1 MPIKVLAKELVSQI
15 AAGEVVER
23 PASVVK
29 ELVENSLDAGS
40 SQISIEVKGGGA
52 SLIRV
57 TDNGSGIPTVEVALA
72 FRRHATSKIGSIS
85 DLNSILS
92 LGFRGEALPSIAA
105 VAQVDIVTSAA
116 GEPAGSYL
124 AIRDGV
130 VTSQASQGRSRG
142 ATVTVRNL
150 FRSLPA
156 RLKFLKSR
164 STENSHIANV
174 VSQYALAFPE
184 VKFTLSIDGRTV
196 LRTPGSG
203 HLIDSVLQVHGLEVA
218 RNMLEVGGDRQWTG
232 GVAGSSPGV
241 TGMVSSP
248 EVSRSSRRHLSFF
261 VNRRWVSSR
270 MLAWAVEE
278 AYHGLLMTG
287 KHPVAIINLTLP
299 PEEVDINI
307 HPRKSEVKFRDESAV
322 FAAVQKAARQALV
335 KLTPVPKIEAVATAY
350 RETSKRRPP
359 LPVSAVSHP
368 TAQLPL
374 GPETPAASLPVL
386 RVLGQLLASYII
398 AEGPDGLYLI
408 DQHAAHERILF
419 EKIKKQK
426 LQPEIE
432 VQGLLEPA
440 VFEVSP
446 QQEEVLKAYYE
457 DLAQFGFSIEPF
469 GARTYLVRTV
479 PALLYE
485 KDWQGMV
492 TELLDLPSGDKAD
505 FSEKLTVSMACH
517 SAVRAGQ
524 KLSGDEMRELLRQ
537 LEQVSLPNTCPHGR
551 PTMVHITS
559 EELKR
564 EFRRV

>member
-1 MPIKVLAKELVSQI
+1 
-15 AAGEVVER
+15 
-23 PASVVK
+23 
-29 ELVENSLDAGS
+29 
-40 SQISIEVKGGGA
+40 
-52 SLIRV
+52 
-57 TDNGSGIPTVEVALA
+57 
-72 FRRHATSKIGSIS
+72 
-85 DLNSILS
+85 
-92 LGFRGEALPSIAA
+92 
-105 VAQVDIVTSAA
+105 
-116 GEPAGSYL
+116 
-124 AIRDGV
+124 
-130 VTSQASQGRSRG
+130 
-142 ATVTVRNL
+142 
-150 FRSLPA
+150 
-156 RLKFLKSR
+156 
-164 STENSHIANV
+164 
-174 VSQYALAFPE
+174 
-184 VKFTLSIDGRTV
+184 
-196 LRTPGSG
+196 
-203 HLIDSVLQVHGLEVA
+203 
-218 RNMLEVGGDRQWTG
+218 
-232 GVAGSSPGV
+232 
-241 TGMVSSP
+241 
-248 EVSRSSRRHLSFF
+248 
-261 VNRRWVSSR
+261 

-287 KHPVAIINLTLP
+287 KHPLAIINLSLP

-398 AEGPDGLYLI
+398 AEGPRGLYLI

-419 EKIKKQK
+419 EKIKKQQ
-426 LQPEIE
+426 LQPDIE

-440 VFEVSP
+440 LFEVSP
-446 QQEEVLKAYYE
+446 QQEEVLKAHYS
-457 DLAQFGFSIEPF
+457 DLAQFGFSISPF

-505 FSEKLTVSMACH
+505 FLEKLTVSMACH